1 MVTRYVFLIRRNLI
15 RIQESDEL
23 KVKKTTQ
30 KGFKYFCNIL
40 IIELMPILEANSTI
54 LNCKFELSFM
64 FERRFKFF

>member
-23 KVKKTTQ
+23 KVKKKTQ
-30 KGFKYFCNIL
+30 NRFKYFCNIL

-64 FERRFKFF
+64 FERRFKIF

>member
-23 KVKKTTQ
+23 KVKKKTQ

-64 FERRFKFF
+64 FERRFKIF